1 MSEIDRFEHRHILYL
16 MLHSLFVK
24 IARSL
29 TGIGLQE
36 GGGGGGYDVITECTL
51 FMTYLNTAYIV
62 RFATLEY
69 TEYIFNVTLDSI
81 YMYNN
86 HHV

>member
-1 MSEIDRFEHRHILYL
+1 

-24 IARSL
+24 IARGL
-29 TGIGLQE
+29 TAIGLQGR
-36 GGGGGGYDVITECTL
+36 GGGSYNVIIECTL
-51 FMTYLNTAYIV
+51 FMTYLNTSYIV

-81 YMYNN
+81 YN
-86 HHV
+86 V